1 LLLHSIPCRL
11 PTTKLMVCLPSFPT
25 SQLYLQSDF
34 WRKSMT
40 FLPILQSAIPTSANH
55 MCHRLEQRLLINTT
69 RHISPMTHNH
79 QHLRCHPERRIFISV
94 LVVLHTGNPRLN
106 VIQVMSKKYLHDTS
120 FSGFSLLADVCCKQ
134 PPMWRYS
141 LMKHCTHQS
150 ATISN
155 WLVISQIYPRKGCK
169 CGCRSSQTVCL

>member
-79 QHLRCHPERRIFISV
+79 QHLRCHPERSILIAV
-94 LVVLHTGNPRLN
+94 LVELHTGNPHQS
-106 VIQVMSKKYLHDTS
+106 VIQVMPSAWSQPQRFLFTLLLPLLWTATTHMWSYDSHKALHTS
-120 FSGFSLLADVCCKQ
+120 CSQQ
-134 PPMWRYS
+134 PYNM
-141 LMKHCTHQS
+141 
-150 ATISN
+150 
-155 WLVISQIYPRKGCK
+155 
-169 CGCRSSQTVCL
+169 